1 LDHNGRW
8 GERMEDTIKEDKDL
22 VVEIDSRIYETVAL
36 LGMRMGRD
44 DITEFINDM
53 LYYELK
59 KEQRKRKNRDTI
71 G

>member
-1 LDHNGRW
+1 
-8 GERMEDTIKEDKDL
+8 MEDTIKEDKDL